1 MSNNNRNFLNL
12 NPEGRVYDPER
23 QNLLIGIGLFSIIP
37 LVIGVIAMVSEAF
50 GLAVFCLIVLVVI
63 GIVCAII
70 QSEQDTAIAEA
81 KKLNAETSI
90 QKAEELKKDNQI
102 IREDLRN
109 MQSAIEDIRAGAI
122 TTGDIIVSGDGNS
135 LVVGSGA
142 ITVARDI
149 KNTNPE
155 VGAAISEILGY
166 IENSRN
172 EAAAEYF
179 EKMLEQLDNDKP
191 DKTILRSLWDATL
204 TAAPAIKNLTE
215 AVSKIAGLVASVG
228 E

>member
-1 MSNNNRNFLNL
+1 M
-12 NPEGRVYDPER
+12 YDPER

>member
-1 MSNNNRNFLNL
+1 M
-12 NPEGRVYDPER
+12 YDPER

-172 EAAAEYF
+172 EAAA
-179 EKMLEQLDNDKP
+179 
-191 DKTILRSLWDATL
+191 T
-204 TAAPAIKNLTE
+204 PALH
-215 AVSKIAGLVASVG
+215 A
-228 E
+228 

>member
-1 MSNNNRNFLNL
+1 MNL

-191 DKTILRSLWDATL
+191 DKTILRSLWHATL